1 MIRRLFPHPI
11 LSQALVA
18 VWMALVNRW
27 ALGSLVFAGIMAVA
41 VPLAV
46 APYWQGAG
54 GLRRPGRVP
63 AFLGV
68 VIGDIVRANFQVAR
82 IVLFMPRANLRPAWV
97 IVPLDLRRPE
107 AITALAATI
116 TLTPGT
122 VSCDLSRDGRSL
134 LVHCLH
140 APDPDA
146 VLSEIKTR
154 YESRLK
160 EIFE

>member
-1 MIRRLFPHPI
+1 M
-11 LSQALVA
+11 
-18 VWMALVNRW
+18 
-27 ALGSLVFAGIMAVA
+27 
-41 VPLAV
+41 
-46 APYWQGAG
+46 
-54 GLRRPGRVP
+54 P
-63 AFLGV
+63 AFLGI

-82 IVLFMPRANLRPAWV
+82 IVLFIPRTNLRPAWV